1 MKTEARTVENRMTLK
16 RADALAVGDII
27 PGGDAPKGHKIL
39 SVSGVRI
46 DPMLGAVIV
55 ITVRQ
60 VPIDYASSYEYYP
73 SRDYTFRPYDKIW
86 TEAV

>member
-1 MKTEARTVENRMTLK
+1 MHAVKGTITGSLTLK

-39 SVSGVRI
+39 SVSRPRV
-46 DPMLGAVIV
+46 DAMLGMVII

-60 VPIDYASSYEYYP
+60 IPIDPDFEYYA
-73 SRDYTFRPYDKIW
+73 SRDYTFRPHDRIW
-86 TEAV
+86 VEA